1 MEFSYQ
7 YFFDLQH
14 FQHKSIFDSCTY
26 VWEVLSKIKTYL
38 FSFNINAIT
47 PKNFPAA
54 HFVNPDLIFIGK
66 GTKIEPGAY
75 IEGPCIIGENCQVRH
90 SAYIRGNFI
99 CGDNCVIGHD
109 TEIKNSIMLN
119 NCHAAH
125 FAYVGDSILGN
136 NVNLGAGSKCANLR
150 FDGSKIF
157 LNFNEK
163 KISTNLRKFGAI
175 IGDRSQLGCN
185 SVTNPGT
192 LIGKNCFIGPLVN
205 VSSFIKEGCFV
216 KKRDNLIIEENRFIN
231 TFEDVEKFYKV
242 ENAIPA
248 LNIDP
253 KS

>member
-1 MEFSYQ
+1 M
-7 YFFDLQH
+7 
-14 FQHKSIFDSCTY
+14 K
-26 VWEVLSKIKTYL
+26 
-38 FSFNINAIT
+38 
-47 PKNFPAA
+47 
-54 HFVNPDLIFIGK
+54 
-66 GTKIEPGAY
+66 
-75 IEGPCIIGENCQVRH
+75 
-90 SAYIRGNFI
+90 
-99 CGDNCVIGHD
+99 
-109 TEIKNSIMLN
+109 
-119 NCHAAH
+119 
-125 FAYVGDSILGN
+125 
-136 NVNLGAGSKCANLR
+136 
-150 FDGSKIF
+150 
-157 LNFNEK
+157 K